1 MQARRRA
8 VPSVRQG
15 LADGRR
21 GRRQALVQ
29 VAGGAMPLERGL
41 PPRFGARACSRAGI
55 GLWVVTLKGVVV
67 RAVGGCYDERDWV
80 IVLCQMVAPG
90 HVHAALGMPVRG
102 QHVCRVEA
110 CTWNLSQ
117 PCSTMYSVAR

>member
-15 LADGRR
+15 LANGRR
-21 GRRQALVQ
+21 GRREALVH
-29 VAGGAMPLERGL
+29 VAGGAMPLGRGL

-80 IVLCQMVAPG
+80 LIICRGQMGARAGSAQEASGRG
-90 HVHAALGMPVRG
+90 HGQASMRGRAVRG
-102 QHVCRVEA
+102 
-110 CTWNLSQ
+110 
-117 PCSTMYSVAR
+117 